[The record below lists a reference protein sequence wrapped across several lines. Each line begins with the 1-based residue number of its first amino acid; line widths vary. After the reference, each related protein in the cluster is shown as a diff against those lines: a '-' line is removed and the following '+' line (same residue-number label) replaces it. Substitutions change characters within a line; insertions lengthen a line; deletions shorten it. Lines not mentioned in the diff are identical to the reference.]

1 MSEPYDDD
9 YYQDNYDDSHD
20 YYNSYND
27 SNWKKF
33 YFKFDVDSSP
43 LSEWITK
50 MINNIINDTN
60 IYGFSPVGLPV
71 PVNSWNPNTENQKF
85 QYLGSN
91 YAKEPIWKSK
101 YWINHPIDKAYI
113 SHLQS
118 NAKHFVQQPT
128 YYKGLFDILN

>member
-1 MSEPYDDD
+1 MHEPYDDD
-9 YYQDNYDDSHD
+9 YYEDNYDDSHD
-20 YYNSYND
+20 YDESQ

-50 MINNIINDTN
+50 MVNDFLYDPEYPLLN
-60 IYGFSPVGLPV
+60 FSPVGL
-71 PVNSWNPNTENQKF
+71 PVNSWNPNTANSKF

-101 YWINHPIDKAYI
+101 YWISDPLDNEYRH
-113 SHLQS
+113 HLQS
-118 NAKHFVQQPT
+118 NATHFVQQPS